1 MSYLAS
7 QKCSRITAAMSLRC
21 PRRLLPLLV
30 LLYITA
36 DFTDPAAPGVF
47 SFDNDAF
54 FVDSA
59 VQVKSQ
65 TPGDLTPLEPMPIV
79 GLAHSTCEILAAK
92 VRVAARPF
100 LQPPGHWRPLKHDDS
115 TSFDSSS
122 SSDSSATPPSA

>member
-1 MSYLAS
+1 MSV
-7 QKCSRITAAMSLRC
+7 LR

-47 SFDNDAF
+47 SFDNDVF
-54 FVDSA
+54 FVDST

-79 GLAHSTCEILAAK
+79 GLAQSTCGILAAK

-115 TSFDSSS
+115 PSFDSSS

>member
-1 MSYLAS
+1 MG
-7 QKCSRITAAMSLRC
+7 LRRPC
-21 PRRLLPLLV
+21 RLLSLLV
-30 LLYITA
+30 LLYITV
-36 DFTDPAAPGVF
+36 DFIDPAAPGVF

-65 TPGDLTPLEPMPIV
+65 TPRDLTPLEPMPIV

-92 VRVAARPF
+92 VRVAGRPF
-100 LQPPGHWRPLKHDDS
+100 LRPPGHWRPLKHDDS

-122 SSDSSATPPSA
+122 SSDSPATPPAA